1 MSEEYGRPSV
11 KAQIIAMHEADPHVP
26 VYRIAKEVGCDAK
39 YVSSCLAQEK
49 RRVGVPGSLKVYV
62 PKVKHQVTTE
72 WKRRHSRNE
81 VCQYWRIIDGQAS
94 QCLQNTPVGKNYC
107 SECETRT
114 RTAHAQPRTF
124 PLGGKYGL

>member
-26 VYRIAKEVGCDAK
+26 VFRIAKEVGCDAK

-49 RRVGVPGSLKVYV
+49 RRVGVPGSLKVYI

-81 VCQYWRIIDGQAS
+81 VCQYWRMNAGELQ
-94 QCLQNTPVGKNYC
+94 QCLQNTLIGKNYC
-107 SECETRT
+107 PDCETRT